1 MFKKLKKIISNALA
15 VLGVAA
21 CVTTF
26 GACETNS
33 PKVEMQIK
41 FNGETYTLEYNL
53 SRKITPSTVKHFLS
67 LVENKYYDG
76 MCVHDYDYSDDAGQ
90 AAGKLYT
97 GAYVYKNNTL
107 ALKNGKTYFET
118 VASYIPQTVFTDR
131 EQNNPTYT
139 LYGEFENNEFQVES
153 GALKERFGS
162 LVMYYHD
169 REHQDDVYVSRNS
182 DSVASLRNYEENS
195 ATSEFYITL
204 SPVVSSNKD
213 YCVFATL
220 DEDSVDMLSDFKADL
235 AAYIEDNHDGD
246 KEKFVKEEEMHIDD
260 PFGDIVEEFDVPV
273 EPIVIEYIKITKY

>member
-1 MFKKLKKIISNALA
+1 MFKKMKKIISNALA
-15 VLGVAA
+15 VLGVVA
-21 CVTTF
+21 CVGTF

-33 PKVEMQIK
+33 PKVEMQLQ

-53 SRKITPSTVKHFLS
+53 SRKITPTTVKHFLS
-67 LVENKYYDG
+67 LVENEYYNG
-76 MCVHDYDYSDDAGQ
+76 MCVHDYDGSDDAGQ

-97 GAYVYKNNTL
+97 GAYVYENNEL

-118 VASYIPQTVFTDR
+118 VASYIPQSVWTDR
-131 EQNNPTYT
+131 EQNSPTYT
-139 LYGEFENNEFQVES
+139 LYGEFEANEFKVES

-169 REHQDDVYVSRNS
+169 REHQDDVYVQRNS
-182 DSVASLRNYEENS
+182 DGVPSLRNYEENS

-220 DEDSVDMLSDFKADL
+220 DSKSVDTLSDFKSDL
-235 AAYIEDNHDGD
+235 AAYIDENFDGD
-246 KEKFVKEEEMHIDD
+246 KDQFVNEEEMHIED
-260 PFGDIVEEFDVPV
+260 PFGDFVEDFDVPV
-273 EPIVIEYIKITKY
+273 EPIVINYIKITKY